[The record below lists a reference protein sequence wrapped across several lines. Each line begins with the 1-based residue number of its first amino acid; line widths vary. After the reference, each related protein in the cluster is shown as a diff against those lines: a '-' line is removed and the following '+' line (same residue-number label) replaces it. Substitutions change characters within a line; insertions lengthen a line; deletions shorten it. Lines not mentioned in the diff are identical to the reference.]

1 MLNPTKYK
9 ISTITATGSI
19 NALLN
24 LESFYHNVEVIDD
37 ETEDKEDN
45 EGIIFIEFGMKRMET
60 MSRGVHRR
68 SRRKKKNKD
77 KNARRFDNQVTL
89 IFKMYV
95 PDTTQETDNEVAPI
109 HIAKSKEGEDT
120 IIHGSKGLQRSDNS
134 KPEGRSGP
142 YYVNVKVFKNGNIQ
156 MTGLKE
162 VDQGI
167 RVIEFVSEQIERI
180 KKIDPSVIAPDPV
193 TLESQAENKE
203 PINNTNHDNNY
214 NIDDVL
220 NHHGTGL
227 EIGKIGSIHSEATSN
242 HDEDALNHHGTGL
255 KGGEVAFGNRRGPS
269 YKIRLINSDFRMGLE
284 IKRDKLNK
292 VMQQC
297 YDVRSSFEPCIY
309 PGVKIQFFWNADKAE
324 NVDGK
329 CLCPAGTRCNG
340 KGCGQGVGNCKKIT
354 IAVFQSGCIIITGA
368 LTTEQIDDAYIF
380 ICGVVE
386 KHRSEIEKVRIRAT
400 SPAPQ
405 ARLP

>member
-24 LESFYHNVEVIDD
+24 LESFYHNVEVIED
-37 ETEDKEDN
+37 EGTNEENKKDN

-60 MSRGVHRR
+60 LSRGVHRR

-89 IFKMYV
+89 IFKMQL
-95 PDTTQETDNEVAPI
+95 PLLFPETTQASSTSV
-109 HIAKSKEGEDT
+109 
-120 IIHGSKGLQRSDNS
+120 
-134 KPEGRSGP
+134 
-142 YYVNVKVFKNGNIQ
+142 YVNVKVFKNGNIQ

-203 PINNTNHDNNY
+203 TNENNNETNETKETNENN
-214 NIDDVL
+214 NETTL
-220 NHHGTGL
+220 NL
-227 EIGKIGSIHSEATSN
+227 SETALDHN
-242 HDEDALNHHGTGL
+242 EDALDHGETRFKEGFTAVLNETRSKEGFTAVLNEMGL
-255 KGGEVAFGNRRGPS
+255 KGGEVAEGNRSGPSS

-292 VMQQC
+292 VMQQS

-324 NVDGK
+324 NLDGK

-368 LTTEQIDDAYIF
+368 LTTEQIDDAYTF

-386 KHRSEIEKVRIRAT
+386 KHRSEIEKLRIRAT
-400 SPAPQ
+400 SPAEQ

>member
-24 LESFYHNVEVIDD
+24 LESFYHNVEVIED
-37 ETEDKEDN
+37 EGINEVNEGNEGNESN

-60 MSRGVHRR
+60 LSRGVHRR

-95 PDTTQETDNEVAPI
+95 QDTYVQDMY
-109 HIAKSKEGEDT
+109 H
-120 IIHGSKGLQRSDNS
+120 NS

-193 TLESQAENKE
+193 TLESQAAENKE
-203 PINNTNHDNNY
+203 TNETNVNNNETTEDAHDHNETRSKEGQARPEAEAAA
-214 NIDDVL
+214 VL
-220 NHHGTGL
+220 NGTRS
-227 EIGKIGSIHSEATSN
+227 KGS
-242 HDEDALNHHGTGL
+242 
-255 KGGEVAFGNRRGPS
+255 GPS

-292 VMQQC
+292 VMQQS

-368 LTTEQIDDAYIF
+368 LTTEQIDDAYTF

-386 KHRSEIEKVRIRAT
+386 KHRSEIEKGPLRPGPSAQS
-400 SPAPQ
+400 SPPFD
-405 ARLP
+405 PVPM

>member
-1 MLNPTKYK
+1 
-9 ISTITATGSI
+9 
-19 NALLN
+19 
-24 LESFYHNVEVIDD
+24 
-37 ETEDKEDN
+37 
-45 EGIIFIEFGMKRMET
+45 MKRMET
-60 MSRGVHRR
+60 LSRGVHRR

-89 IFKMYV
+89 IFKMQL
-95 PDTTQETDNEVAPI
+95 PLPLPGTTQGTASSSTSV
-109 HIAKSKEGEDT
+109 
-120 IIHGSKGLQRSDNS
+120 
-134 KPEGRSGP
+134 
-142 YYVNVKVFKNGNIQ
+142 YVNVKVFKNGNIQ

-203 PINNTNHDNNY
+203 TNENNNETTLTLSEVAPDHSEDALDHNETA
-214 NIDDVL
+214 L
-220 NHHGTGL
+220 NHGEDALDHG
-227 EIGKIGSIHSEATSN
+227 
-242 HDEDALNHHGTGL
+242 EDALNHHETRSKEGKARPEAEAEAVLNETRSKEGKARPEAEAAAVLNETGL
-255 KGGEVAFGNRRGPS
+255 KGGEVAEGNRSGPSS

-292 VMQQC
+292 VMQQS

-324 NVDGK
+324 NLDGK
-329 CLCPAGTRCNG
+329 CLCPTGTRCNG

-368 LTTEQIDDAYIF
+368 LTTEQIDDAYTF

-386 KHRSEIEKVRIRAT
+386 KHRSEIEKLRTAAVVPSGT
-400 SPAPQ
+400 TLPSLNLVSP
-405 ARLP
+405 

>member
-24 LESFYHNVEVIDD
+24 LESFYHNVEVIED
-37 ETEDKEDN
+37 EGTNEGNEDN

-60 MSRGVHRR
+60 MNRGVHRR

-89 IFKMYV
+89 IFKMQL
-95 PDTTQETDNEVAPI
+95 PLLFPETTQALSPSV
-109 HIAKSKEGEDT
+109 
-120 IIHGSKGLQRSDNS
+120 
-134 KPEGRSGP
+134 
-142 YYVNVKVFKNGNIQ
+142 YVNVKVFKNGNIQ

-193 TLESQAENKE
+193 TLESQAENKKTNE
-203 PINNTNHDNNY
+203 NNNETTLTLSEVALDHGEAALD
-214 NIDDVL
+214 
-220 NHHGTGL
+220 HHETGL
-227 EIGKIGSIHSEATSN
+227 EVGKPATIYSE
-242 HDEDALNHHGTGL
+242 TGL
-255 KGGEVAFGNRRGPS
+255 KGGEVAEGNRSGPS
-269 YKIRLINSDFRMGLE
+269 SLYRIRLINSDFRMGLE

-292 VMQQC
+292 VMQQS

-324 NVDGK
+324 NLDGK
-329 CLCPAGTRCNG
+329 CLCPVGTRCNG

-368 LTTEQIDDAYIF
+368 LTTEQIDDAYTF

-386 KHRSEIEKVRIRAT
+386 KHRSEIEKLRIRAT
-400 SPAPQ
+400 SPAEQ